1 MSISPSLELTTK
13 PLSPSNISPEFSF
26 VTVVVVVVVS
36 VVVVM
41 VIPSEPCSVVS
52 VITSF
57 IISSIVGVQSPTVSV
72 EQSTA

>member
-1 MSISPSLELTTK
+1 
-13 PLSPSNISPEFSF
+13 
-26 VTVVVVVVVS
+26 VVVVS
-36 VVVVM
+36 VVVVI

-52 VITSF
+52 VITSS